1 MSNPV
6 SKRTSDATQPSPISD
21 TPDNCLTSP
30 SHENIFERSCTR
42 AHSIARPRG
51 SLRSCNTPKAR
62 SGRSMSVASNASLGS
77 LGSMS
82 TFCSSEDYIAPVLDT
97 TTEILTDP
105 TVDLNSVL
113 LVCRECGADTRDCR
127 TRLCS
132 GQAQFKP
139 GYNLFRRNSSA
150 AGQRTHSEK
159 PESDPELAEG
169 QTINFYSF
177 ADVLDGEQD
186 GEEFSCVSVGE
197 YLS

>member
-1 MSNPV
+1 
-6 SKRTSDATQPSPISD
+6 
-21 TPDNCLTSP
+21 
-30 SHENIFERSCTR
+30 
-42 AHSIARPRG
+42 
-51 SLRSCNTPKAR
+51 
-62 SGRSMSVASNASLGS
+62 MSVASNASLGS
-77 LGSMS
+77 LGLMS

-127 TRLCS
+127 TRLCL

-139 GYNLFRRNSSA
+139 A

-159 PESDPELAEG
+159 PELDPELSEG

-186 GEEFSCVSVGE
+186 GEEFLCVSVGE